1 MHLGQKEARQTSPVC
16 LVTSQVTAFV
26 GISAGGSMKNSTEV
40 VIVYAIIRSMVAV
53 AESRLVLRQKF
64 SFNIRKVSNVYE
76 NE

>member
-1 MHLGQKEARQTSPVC
+1 
-16 LVTSQVTAFV
+16 
-26 GISAGGSMKNSTEV
+26 MKNSTEV